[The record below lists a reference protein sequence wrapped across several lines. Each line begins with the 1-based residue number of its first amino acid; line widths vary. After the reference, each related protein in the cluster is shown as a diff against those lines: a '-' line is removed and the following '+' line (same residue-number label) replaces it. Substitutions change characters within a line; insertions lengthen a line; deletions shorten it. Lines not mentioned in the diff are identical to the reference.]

1 PPNIDKLKFP
11 TTITPL
17 GPTSYDNVPYTH
29 VNRTK
34 RQVTLTSSKIE
45 PELLLFCD
53 NAMVQQF
60 EGDTDELLE
69 YLLHFWHAVNWKFLT
84 ISLQRQWPHIDL
96 KIREIGVFRDPSAQP
111 FIEENRI
118 RRGSRLF
125 SLYDAMDSLQR
136 WLVKY
141 ETVLPLHDAA
151 FLQTGWPVCSIK
163 PYKTVSTGQNLDGP
177 EFKKSQQVFQAMV
190 AELKRQGAGG
200 IDHYPPLERQDLL
213 KLYGYFDVSDPE
225 NLQEKV
231 FVDIMLHFGRRG
243 RENLRDL
250 CVSDF
255 GMTTDS
261 DGLRYIYLRKDEQTK
276 NHQLDTNTAKGS
288 MYEIKGYDEKCPVR
302 TFIQYKRL
310 LPPGCNYLF
319 PRPLKMP
326 TKDGFYFSLQPLGHN
341 KLGGMMAYLSKK
353 AKLSHSYT
361 NHSLRATA
369 VHILDGAHIPTRH
382 IMTVTGHKAESSLKT
397 YTGYTDHNTKKAMSH
412 TLSKSVGLTVSD
424 SICENSKTV
433 TLDNDGAVSDY
444 KQSERDHLDLTTSTL
459 DPLTNSQF
467 DKFWFSSFC
476 GCVLFSGVA
485 YVRGSCLSAP
495 YFRKLAYNFG
505 IGEASTS
512 FNDVIIAAHEVGHLL
527 GAYHDGEAEARG
539 CASNSGYIMSYSR
552 EDAYKFSRFS
562 PCSISS
568 FQNFLNMDRSACL
581 RQRASNEIM
590 KFPTSFPGT
599 YMSINEQCRRFTG
612 GPPCE
617 IGPKQCEHL
626 CCDDAKGQWR
636 YTRSEPA
643 VDGTSCG
650 KRNVCLNGQCISLAS
665 FG

>member
-1 PPNIDKLKFP
+1 MNKMTELSVIVKTVFCTWLLMNYGTLAALTRSRSVPQSKDDLLKTPEFQDQIKSAGSIYNHHRGTTDMHIDQHPANITVFGNPNLDKDISIKIRTPKQNYSLTLARLNSNLLHKDFKVLHVFTDQRGKTVFHEDSVKHKLHEKARELNFYHDPLSGTLVSVRSNHLSNGDNLKHFVEGIIHDDVIIAPPVAHKRHKRSLHNDTHTMWRKAPEVHNFIDDELLVPPNIDNLKISTYLPP
-11 TTITPL
+11 TWNGMSSDL
-17 GPTSYDNVPYTH
+17 PYTH
-29 VNRTK
+29 IRPNRTK
-34 RQVTLTSSKIE
+34 RQVTLTSTKIE
-45 PELLLFCD
+45 PEMLLFCD

-151 FLQTGWPVCSIK
+151 FLQTGNDAC
-163 PYKTVSTGQNLDGP
+163 
-177 EFKKSQQVFQAMV
+177 
-190 AELKRQGAGG
+190 R
-200 IDHYPPLERQDLL
+200 
-213 KLYGYFDVSDPE
+213 
-225 NLQEKV
+225 
-231 FVDIMLHFGRRG
+231 
-243 RENLRDL
+243 
-250 CVSDF
+250 
-255 GMTTDS
+255 MT
-261 DGLRYIYLRKDEQTK
+261 
-276 NHQLDTNTAKGS
+276 
-288 MYEIKGYDEKCPVR
+288 
-302 TFIQYKRL
+302 
-310 LPPGCNYLF
+310 
-319 PRPLKMP
+319 
-326 TKDGFYFSLQPLGHN
+326 
-341 KLGGMMAYLSKK
+341 
-353 AKLSHSYT
+353 
-361 NHSLRATA
+361 
-369 VHILDGAHIPTRH
+369 
-382 IMTVTGHKAESSLKT
+382 
-397 YTGYTDHNTKKAMSH
+397 SH
-412 TLSKSVGLTVSD
+412 TRRFKDSRFTSD
-424 SICENSKTV
+424 EDEEEI
-433 TLDNDGAVSDY
+433 D
-444 KQSERDHLDLTTSTL
+444 
-459 DPLTNSQF
+459 
-467 DKFWFSSFC
+467 
-476 GCVLFSGVA
+476 GCVAGTAGVA
-485 YVRGSCLSAP
+485 YVRGACLSAP

-512 FNDVIIAAHEVGHLL
+512 FNGVIIAAHEVGHLL
-527 GAYHDGEAEARG
+527 GAYHDGEAEART

-562 PCSISS
+562 PCSILS

-581 RQRASNEIM
+581 RQRMSTEIM
-590 KFPTSFPGT
+590 QFPTSFPGT
-599 YMSINEQCRRFTG
+599 YMSIKEQCRRFTG

-643 VDGTSCG
+643 VDGTTCG
-650 KRNVCLNGQCISLAS
+650 KGNVCLNGQCISLAS

>member
-1 PPNIDKLKFP
+1 MAGFSVIVKAVLCLVLFVNFISNTAMAISRTMQQSGNDLLKIPVFQEQIQSAKSIYSQNVDSTGTTTDQHPADITVFGNPLKDNDISLKIQTPKQTYNLNLERLNNTLLHKDFKVLNVFTDPDGKTVFHEDSVKHKLHDKSKELNFYHDPSSGTLVSVRANQKSTTDNLNHYVEGIIHDDVIIAPPVAHKRHKRSLHKDTHTMWRKAPEIHNFIDDELFVPPNIDKLKFP
-11 TTITPL
+11 TVLTPME
-17 GPTSYDNVPYTH
+17 PTSYDNVPYTH
-29 VNRTK
+29 VRSNRTK

-151 FLQTGWPVCSIK
+151 FLQTGNDAC
-163 PYKTVSTGQNLDGP
+163 
-177 EFKKSQQVFQAMV
+177 
-190 AELKRQGAGG
+190 R
-200 IDHYPPLERQDLL
+200 
-213 KLYGYFDVSDPE
+213 
-225 NLQEKV
+225 
-231 FVDIMLHFGRRG
+231 
-243 RENLRDL
+243 
-250 CVSDF
+250 
-255 GMTTDS
+255 MT
-261 DGLRYIYLRKDEQTK
+261 
-276 NHQLDTNTAKGS
+276 
-288 MYEIKGYDEKCPVR
+288 
-302 TFIQYKRL
+302 
-310 LPPGCNYLF
+310 
-319 PRPLKMP
+319 
-326 TKDGFYFSLQPLGHN
+326 
-341 KLGGMMAYLSKK
+341 
-353 AKLSHSYT
+353 
-361 NHSLRATA
+361 
-369 VHILDGAHIPTRH
+369 
-382 IMTVTGHKAESSLKT
+382 
-397 YTGYTDHNTKKAMSH
+397 SH
-412 TLSKSVGLTVSD
+412 TRRFKDSRFTSD
-424 SICENSKTV
+424 EDEEEI
-433 TLDNDGAVSDY
+433 D
-444 KQSERDHLDLTTSTL
+444 
-459 DPLTNSQF
+459 
-467 DKFWFSSFC
+467 
-476 GCVLFSGVA
+476 GCVAGTAGVA

-512 FNDVIIAAHEVGHLL
+512 FNGVIIAAHEVGHLL

-581 RQRASNEIM
+581 RQRASSEIM

-617 IGPKQCEHL
+617 VGPKQCEHL

>member
-1 PPNIDKLKFP
+1 MAGFSVIVKAVLSLVFFVMFLSQAAMAISRTVQQSGNDLFKMPVFQQQVHSAKAIYSQNKVNTGSTNDQHPADISVFGDPLKDSDISIKIQTPIQTYNLNLERLNNTLLHKDFTVLNVFTDPTGKTVFHEDSVKHKLHDKSKELNFYHDPLSGTLVSVRANHKPSTDNLKHFVEGIIHDDVIIAPPVAHKRHKRSLHQHTHTMWRKAPEIHNFIDDELFVPPNIDKLKFP

-151 FLQTGWPVCSIK
+151 FLQTGNDAC
-163 PYKTVSTGQNLDGP
+163 
-177 EFKKSQQVFQAMV
+177 
-190 AELKRQGAGG
+190 R
-200 IDHYPPLERQDLL
+200 
-213 KLYGYFDVSDPE
+213 
-225 NLQEKV
+225 
-231 FVDIMLHFGRRG
+231 
-243 RENLRDL
+243 
-250 CVSDF
+250 
-255 GMTTDS
+255 MT
-261 DGLRYIYLRKDEQTK
+261 
-276 NHQLDTNTAKGS
+276 
-288 MYEIKGYDEKCPVR
+288 
-302 TFIQYKRL
+302 
-310 LPPGCNYLF
+310 
-319 PRPLKMP
+319 
-326 TKDGFYFSLQPLGHN
+326 
-341 KLGGMMAYLSKK
+341 
-353 AKLSHSYT
+353 
-361 NHSLRATA
+361 
-369 VHILDGAHIPTRH
+369 
-382 IMTVTGHKAESSLKT
+382 
-397 YTGYTDHNTKKAMSH
+397 SH
-412 TLSKSVGLTVSD
+412 TRRFKDSRFTSD
-424 SICENSKTV
+424 EDEEEI
-433 TLDNDGAVSDY
+433 D
-444 KQSERDHLDLTTSTL
+444 
-459 DPLTNSQF
+459 
-467 DKFWFSSFC
+467 
-476 GCVLFSGVA
+476 GCVAGTAGVA

-512 FNDVIIAAHEVGHLL
+512 FNGVIIAAHEVGHLL